1 MIFNYLK
8 LTNFRPFYGE
18 QTIYFHHS
26 QNNSNSEQKRN
37 IVLIGGLNGH
47 GKTSLITAI
56 NIALFGHRYFNT
68 QREYLEYISKSV
80 NRRHIYE
87 GGNEGSIE
95 LAFTDDTGRY
105 AIKVDMIYN
114 RLEEFRMAYELD
126 DNFNKINQISLTDE
140 EFNDF
145 IDARIPLDVSRFFI
159 FDAEKIRD
167 LVGDQDKEDTRRAI
181 QKVVSLELYHQLLI
195 DLDKINKDFIKE
207 MSGKTSDEEIE
218 FMGEK
223 IRKIAEEIEI
233 IETKLNDID
242 AKINVLTSES
252 REITHEKRKK
262 IGKSNASK
270 NQIYK
275 WIGSYEQKLDQ
286 INNQLSKFKKD
297 ELYKIIIK
305 PAIKS
310 LQQRIRKE
318 LKYIE
323 EKKKVELQF
332 APFEE
337 FMSELLNTEIIP
349 ILTENQKQQ
358 LFKKG
363 KEIWAEMNKIHRK
376 IVSEQIELLHD
387 LTLTERNYILNY
399 STSTISDLK
408 ELLQSK
414 KEAENLL
421 KKYNEQL
428 KDAPDDID
436 TSDLDQKLSKVNQEL
451 GMLKAE
457 SKNLNATKSSLM
469 AERIRL
475 SNELQRK
482 LKDYGTVGPL
492 QRKIDLVERLY
503 NATNEFIEQ
512 VTFLKSRQLKEE
524 IEKIIKQLFRKSD
537 FEKIIFD
544 ENTFT
549 LNIYD
554 HFSEKIDLDSR
565 SEGEKQLI
573 ALAMI
578 WALTKVSGSNF
589 PFVIDTP
596 LARLDSDH
604 RSNLVDYYFTQLS
617 DQVIILSTDTEITED
632 FYKKLVPYIHKEY
645 LLNYDVDEKFTTIEE
660 GYYFSKEGSSWQ
672 S

>member
-310 LQQRIRKE
+310 LQQRIRQE

-457 SKNLNATKSSLM
+457 RKNLNATKTSLM

>member
-457 SKNLNATKSSLM
+457 SKNLNATKTSLM

>member
-408 ELLQSK
+408 VLLQSK

-457 SKNLNATKSSLM
+457 SKNLNATKKSLM

-492 QRKIDLVERLY
+492 QRKVDLVERLY

-645 LLNYDVDEKFTTIEE
+645 LLNYDVDKKFTTIEE

>member
-310 LQQRIRKE
+310 LQQRIRQE

-457 SKNLNATKSSLM
+457 SKNLNATKKSLM

-645 LLNYDVDEKFTTIEE
+645 LLNYDVDKKFTTIEE

>member
-457 SKNLNATKSSLM
+457 SKNLNATKKSLM

-645 LLNYDVDEKFTTIEE
+645 LLNYDVDKKFTTIEE

>member
-310 LQQRIRKE
+310 LQQRIRQE

-457 SKNLNATKSSLM
+457 SKNLNATKKSLM

-596 LARLDSDH
+596 LARLDRDH

>member
-457 SKNLNATKSSLM
+457 SKNLNATKTSLM

-645 LLNYDVDEKFTTIEE
+645 LLNYDVDKKFTTIEE

>member
-310 LQQRIRKE
+310 LQQRIRQE

-457 SKNLNATKSSLM
+457 SKNLNATKKSLM

-492 QRKIDLVERLY
+492 QRKVDLVERLY

-645 LLNYDVDEKFTTIEE
+645 LLNYDVDKKFTTIEE

>member
-310 LQQRIRKE
+310 LQQRIRQE

-457 SKNLNATKSSLM
+457 SKNLNATKTSLM

>member
-310 LQQRIRKE
+310 LQQRIRQE

-645 LLNYDVDEKFTTIEE
+645 LLNYDVDKKFTTIEE

>member
-457 SKNLNATKSSLM
+457 SKNLNATKTSLM

-492 QRKIDLVERLY
+492 QRKVDLVERLY

-645 LLNYDVDEKFTTIEE
+645 LLNYDVDKKFTTIEE

>member
-310 LQQRIRKE
+310 LQQRIRQE

-457 SKNLNATKSSLM
+457 SKNLNATKTSLM

-645 LLNYDVDEKFTTIEE
+645 LLNYDVDKKFTTIEE

>member
-310 LQQRIRKE
+310 LQQRIRQE

-457 SKNLNATKSSLM
+457 SKNLNATKTSLM

-596 LARLDSDH
+596 LARLDRDH

>member
-310 LQQRIRKE
+310 LQQRIRQE

-457 SKNLNATKSSLM
+457 SKNLNATKTSLM

-512 VTFLKSRQLKEE
+512 VTFLKSRHLKEE

>member
-8 LTNFRPFYGE
+8 FTNFRPFYGE

-310 LQQRIRKE
+310 LQQRIRQE

-457 SKNLNATKSSLM
+457 SKNLNATKTSLM

-645 LLNYDVDEKFTTIEE
+645 LLNYDVDKKFTTIEE

>member
-457 SKNLNATKSSLM
+457 SKNLNATKTSLM

-492 QRKIDLVERLY
+492 QRKVDLVERLY

>member
-68 QREYLEYISKSV
+68 KREYLEYISKSV

-457 SKNLNATKSSLM
+457 SKNLNATKTSLM

>member
-457 SKNLNATKSSLM
+457 SKNLNATKTSLM

-596 LARLDSDH
+596 LARLDSNH